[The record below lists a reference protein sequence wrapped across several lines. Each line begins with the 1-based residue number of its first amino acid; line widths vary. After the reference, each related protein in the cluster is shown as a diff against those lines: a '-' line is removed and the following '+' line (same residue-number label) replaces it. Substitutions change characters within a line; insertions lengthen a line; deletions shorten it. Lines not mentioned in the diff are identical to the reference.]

1 MTFFSAAILL
11 FLVIDPFGNIPLFLS
26 VLKSVDISRHR
37 QIIAREL
44 LIALLILVLFL
55 FTGQYI
61 LVYLNIS
68 PSSLSIAGAIVLF
81 MIAIRMIF
89 LGSEKIFGDV
99 PEGEPLIIP
108 LAVPYL
114 AGPSTI
120 ATVLLLMA
128 REPSRWPEWLAALVC
143 AWTLSGIILIFSD
156 VIGKLGGIKML
167 TAIERL
173 MGMLLTMVAVEM
185 FIKGV
190 RELPFFR

>member
-37 QIIAREL
+37 PIIAREL
-44 LIALLILVLFL
+44 LIALLVLILFL
-55 FTGQYI
+55 FAGQYI
-61 LVYLNIS
+61 LGYLNIS
-68 PSSLSIAGAIVLF
+68 ESSLSIAGAIVLF

-108 LAVPYL
+108 LAVPSL

-128 REPSRWPEWLAALVC
+128 REPSRWLEWLTALVC
-143 AWTLSGIILIFSD
+143 AWTLSGIILMFSD
-156 VIGKLGGIKML
+156 VIGKLSGIKML

-185 FIKGV
+185 FIKGLQ
-190 RELPFFR
+190 ELPFFH